1 MKRAGGTA
9 ADAANAAAAA
19 AATGLSTNEQTSK
32 SIDDEFEEARRRGKG
47 SVMGGRGNNYTQ

>member
-19 AATGLSTNEQTSK
+19 TAGLSTNEQTSK